1 MKKRRR
7 RLLILLIIMVL
18 LVGCWWF
25 NTFTLT
31 QNVISIADDKIK
43 GAVTIVQITDLHGAS
58 FGQNN
63 QQLIDKIAEAQPDLI
78 AVTGDMYS
86 AGDNAGQA
94 TALALLAALADE
106 YPVYYVNGEHDN
118 DEAFHQ
124 DLVANGVH
132 VLNYQSE
139 EIVVNETSLCLY
151 GINNMYY
158 SPTFDLANE
167 FTLDPEKYNILLA
180 HASNFAAFSDFGIDL
195 SLCGDTHG
203 GQIRLPFI
211 GALNNRG
218 VWFPEMTAADNGE
231 AEYTK
236 GLYSDEEHQ
245 LFISSGLGNYPLPFR
260 LFNRPEIAV
269 IHLVPVE

>member
-1 MKKRRR
+1 M
-7 RLLILLIIMVL
+7 
-18 LVGCWWF
+18 
-25 NTFTLT
+25 
-31 QNVISIADDKIK
+31 
-43 GAVTIVQITDLHGAS
+43 
-58 FGQNN
+58 
-63 QQLIDKIAEAQPDLI
+63 IDKIAEAQPDLI

-158 SPTFDLANE
+158 SPTFVWPMSSLWIR
-167 FTLDPEKYNILLA
+167 KNII
-180 HASNFAAFSDFGIDL
+180 FS
-195 SLCGDTHG
+195 
-203 GQIRLPFI
+203 
-211 GALNNRG
+211 
-218 VWFPEMTAADNGE
+218 
-231 AEYTK
+231 
-236 GLYSDEEHQ
+236 
-245 LFISSGLGNYPLPFR
+245 
-260 LFNRPEIAV
+260 
-269 IHLVPVE
+269 